1 MPLTGGRTVGGVDV
15 CLRNGTRVL
24 IRAIRP
30 DDKALLA
37 RGMASL
43 SPQSAR
49 LRFLAPKNHL
59 TLAELRY
66 LTEVDH
72 VDHYALVAVLAD
84 DPTTMAGVGRW
95 VRDAEH
101 PDAAEVAVVVGDC
114 LQGQGLGSALGEAL
128 ADAARARG
136 VARFTAIMLPE
147 NTAAQRLFA
156 RISGRLCTRVSDG
169 TYELV
174 ADLAA

>member
-1 MPLTGGRTVGGVDV
+1 MRWPGGRTVGGVDV

-24 IRAIRP
+24 IRPIRP

-84 DPTTMAGVGRW
+84 DPSTMAGVGRW
-95 VRDAEH
+95 VRDGDH
-101 PDAAEVAVVVGDC
+101 PDAAEVAIVVGDC
-114 LQGQGLGSALGEAL
+114 YQRQGLGTALGTAL
-128 ADAARARG
+128 GDGARALG
-136 VARFTAIMLPE
+136 IARFTAMMLPE

-156 RISGRLCTRVSDG
+156 HISGRLSTRVEGG

>member
-1 MPLTGGRTVGGVDV
+1 MRLASGRTVGGVDV

-24 IRAIRP
+24 IRPIKA
-30 DDKALLA
+30 DDKALLV

-59 TLAELRY
+59 SLAELRY

-84 DPTTMAGVGRW
+84 DPSTMAAVGRW
-95 VRDAEH
+95 VRDREH
-101 PDAAEVAVVVGDC
+101 PDAAELAIVVGDC
-114 LQGQGLGSALGEAL
+114 YQGQGLGTALGIAL
-128 ADAARARG
+128 ADGARSLG
-136 VARFTAIMLPE
+136 IGRFNATMLAE
-147 NTAAQRLFA
+147 NIAAQRLFA
-156 RISGRLCTRVSDG
+156 HISGRLSTRVEG
-169 TYELV
+169 GNYELV

>member
-1 MPLTGGRTVGGVDV
+1 LTGGRTVGGVDV

-30 DDKALLA
+30 DDKPLLV
-37 RGMASL
+37 RGMAAL
-43 SPQSAR
+43 SPRSAR

-72 VDHYALVAVLAD
+72 VDHHALVAVMTD
-84 DPTTMAGVGRW
+84 DPATLAGVGRW
-95 VRDAEH
+95 VRDVEH

-114 LQGQGLGSALGEAL
+114 LQGQGLGTALGVAL
-128 ADAARARG
+128 ADSARARG
-136 VARFTAIMLPE
+136 IARFTATMLPE

-156 RISGRLCTRVSDG
+156 HISGRLSTRLDGG

>member
-1 MPLTGGRTVGGVDV
+1 L
-15 CLRNGTRVL
+15 RVL
-24 IRAIRP
+24 VRP
-30 DDKALLA
+30 ITADDKALLV

-72 VDHYALVAVLAD
+72 VDHYALVAVLGD

-95 VRDAEH
+95 VRDREH

-114 LQGQGLGSALGEAL
+114 YQWQGLGTALGIAL
-128 ADAARARG
+128 ADGARALG
-136 VARFTAIMLPE
+136 IARFTAVMLPE

-156 RISGRLCTRVSDG
+156 HISGRLSTRFEGG

>member
-1 MPLTGGRTVGGVDV
+1 MALR
-15 CLRNGTRVL
+15 LRNGTAVV
-24 IRAIRP
+24 IRP
-30 DDKALLA
+30 ITADDKALLV

-59 TLAELRY
+59 SLAELRY

-84 DPTTMAGVGRW
+84 DPTTLAAVGRW
-95 VRDAEH
+95 VRDREH
-101 PDAAEVAVVVGDC
+101 PDAAEVAIVVGDC
-114 LQGQGLGSALGEAL
+114 YQRQGLGTALGTAL
-128 ADAARARG
+128 GDGARALG
-136 VARFTAIMLPE
+136 IARFTAMMLPE

-156 RISGRLCTRVSDG
+156 HISGRLSTRLEGG

>member
-1 MPLTGGRTVGGVDV
+1 VD
-15 CLRNGTRVL
+15 LRLRDGTEVL
-24 IRAIRP
+24 IRPIRP
-30 DDKALLA
+30 GDKAMLA
-37 RGMASL
+37 RGMAAL
-43 SPQSAR
+43 SPSSAR
-49 LRFLAPKNHL
+49 LRFLAPKDHL
-59 TLAELRY
+59 SLAELRY

-95 VRDAEH
+95 VRDEEH
-101 PDAAEVAVVVGDC
+101 PDRAEVAVVVGDC
-114 LQGQGLGSALGEAL
+114 YQRQGLGTALGTAL
-128 ADAARARG
+128 ADGARTLG
-136 VARFTAIMLPE
+136 IGSFTALMLPE

-156 RISGRLCTRVSDG
+156 HISGRLSTRLEGG